1 MIMEANS
8 SSLEHPV
15 NYSPWLKID
24 DYNWE
29 TLTQG
34 KKVIIYK
41 KNDVV
46 YHQQTYTD
54 FLYLVKSGRVR
65 LSIYSKDGREKSL
78 FIADKNCL
86 FGELSVFD
94 NLPNHATAMAVTD
107 SEVYHIPKTVFIECL
122 KVDHDLSLKTI
133 EIMARKNRLLASQ
146 IEDLSFNDAYSR
158 VAIALI
164 KLAMSYSSDCSDGN
178 KLEIKFT
185 HQEMANLLGL
195 SRVSVSKIMSDFI
208 RLSIL
213 EKKDGYIVL
222 KDLHKLKDW
231 IE

>member
-1 MIMEANS
+1 MTIESNNP
-8 SSLEHPV
+8 SLENPV

-24 DYNWE
+24 DYNWDS
-29 TLTQG
+29 LTKG
-34 KKVIIYK
+34 KKSLAYK
-41 KNDVV
+41 KNDVI

-54 FLYLVKSGRVR
+54 FVYLVKSGRVR

-86 FGELSVFD
+86 FGELSAFD
-94 NLPNHATAMAVTD
+94 NLPNHATAMAVAD
-107 SEVYHIPKTVFIECL
+107 SEVYHIPKTLFIECL

-133 EIMARKNRLLASQ
+133 EILARKNRLLAAQ
-146 IEDLSFNDAYSR
+146 IEDLSFNDAYTR

-164 KLAMSYSSDCSDGN
+164 KLSLSYSSDCSDGN

-208 RLSIL
+208 KLSIL

-222 KDLHKLKDW
+222 KDVKKLKDW
-231 IE
+231 IG

>member
-1 MIMEANS
+1 MTIESNNP
-8 SSLEHPV
+8 SLENPV

-24 DYNWE
+24 DYNWDS
-29 TLTQG
+29 LTKG
-34 KKVIIYK
+34 KKGFAYK
-41 KNDVV
+41 KNDVI

-54 FLYLVKSGRVR
+54 FVYLVKSGRVR

-86 FGELSVFD
+86 FGELSAFD
-94 NLPNHATAMAVTD
+94 NLPNHATAMAVAE
-107 SEVYHIPKTVFIECL
+107 SEVYHIPKTLFIECL

-133 EIMARKNRLLASQ
+133 EILARKNRLLAAQ
-146 IEDLSFNDAYSR
+146 IEDLSFNDAYTR

-164 KLAMSYSSDCSDGN
+164 KLSLSYSSDCSDGN

-208 RLSIL
+208 KLSIL

-222 KDLHKLKDW
+222 KDVKKLKDW
-231 IE
+231 IG